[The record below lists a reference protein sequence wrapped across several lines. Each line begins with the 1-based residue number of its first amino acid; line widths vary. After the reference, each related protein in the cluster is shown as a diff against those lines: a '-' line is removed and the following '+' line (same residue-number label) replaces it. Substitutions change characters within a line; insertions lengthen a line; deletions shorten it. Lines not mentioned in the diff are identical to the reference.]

1 MSRQDPPPTG
11 TSVQGNVSG
20 TGIAIGAGASA
31 QVSQISTGADPA
43 VAAAFELLRRQLAAL
58 EVEDDETA
66 DRVALAET
74 RLSRLEE
81 AAAAGTPDDP
91 GRMRRLLAG
100 VVEALGGL
108 TSVAGGVAALQAA
121 LAPLL
126 R

>member
-1 MSRQDPPPTG
+1 
-11 TSVQGNVSG
+11 VSG

-81 AAAAGTPDDP
+81 AATAGTPDDP